1 MNKIVLPSHEIKAVV
16 GLGNPGQQY
25 VYTRHNIGFRIVE
38 ALVDQH
44 HGSWNTQGE
53 MMYSTIEVDGKKIIV
68 LKPLTFM
75 NDSGRVFSFLY
86 KKGIKQ
92 EHILV
97 VHDEIELPFGEI
109 KLKFDGSTKG
119 HNGLKSIVALGG
131 SNFYRLRFGVDRPAH
146 PAQVPDYVLAKFK
159 ESEDKITSAIL
170 RRSVCKYFV
179 NCSSGYVKVSGR
191 CSWSCCIISNYCIDI
206 GGVWL

>member
-38 ALVDQH
+38 ALAEKFY
-44 HGSWNTQGE
+44 GSWQTSGA
-53 MMYSTIEVDGKKIIV
+53 MMHSTIKINGQNII
-68 LKPLTFM
+68 LIKPLTFM
-75 NDSGRVFSFLY
+75 NDSGKVFSFLH

-92 EHILV
+92 ENILV
-97 VHDEIELPFGEI
+97 AHDEIELPFGDI

-119 HNGLKSIVALGG
+119 HNGLKSIVAHGG
-131 SNFYRLRFGVDRPAH
+131 SAFYRMRFGVDRPAH

-159 ESEDKITSAIL
+159 ESETEI
-170 RRSVCKYFV
+170 
-179 NCSSGYVKVSGR
+179 VSGIQA
-191 CSWSCCIISNYCIDI
+191 SVDLIEQAIISRQKSE
-206 GGVWL
+206 